1 MKCLQKSA
9 GALGRSIYNY
19 FLKGF
24 LMSEK
29 ERLNEVI
36 LEEESNGGGTKKVF
50 LIVAIAI
57 IILAVLLMVF
67 WKSTRV
73 APKETFLQTDSGM
86 QKIGNTKDEKK
97 DDAFESLNLDPSK
110 QESDLDKVADNVK
123 KQENDAFKMPIQTN
137 QTQTEMKTTEETQ
150 EAKKEL
156 KAVEHTSAQ
165 KETQAVAKKETPHK
179 KPKVTLKDKEAHK
192 DKAKHAAKEPKA
204 KKEAHKEVPKKANSK
219 TNLTKGH
226 YLQVGVFV
234 HTPNKAFLQ
243 AFNQFP
249 HKIEDRGATK
259 RYLIGPYKSKQEALM
274 HADEV
279 SKKMTKPVVIEAR

>member
-1 MKCLQKSA
+1 
-9 GALGRSIYNY
+9 
-19 FLKGF
+19 
-24 LMSEK
+24 MSEK

-36 LEEESNGGGTKKVF
+36 LEEENNGSGTKKVF

-97 DDAFESLNLDPSK
+97 DDEFESLNMDSPKQEDKLDKVVDNIKK
-110 QESDLDKVADNVK
+110 QES
-123 KQENDAFKMPIQTN
+123 ENSMPIQTD
-137 QTQTEMKTTEETQ
+137 QSQMEMKTTEEKQ
-150 EAKKEL
+150 ESQKEL
-156 KAVEHTSAQ
+156 KAVEPIPMSAQ
-165 KETQAVAKKETPHK
+165 KESQAVAKKETPHK
-179 KPKVTLKDKEAHK
+179 KPKVAPKDKEAHK
-192 DKAKHAAKEPKA
+192 GKAKHVVKELKV

-219 TNLTKGH
+219 TTLTKGH
-226 YLQVGVFV
+226 YLQVGVFA

-243 AFNQFP
+243 EFNQFP

>member
-1 MKCLQKSA
+1 
-9 GALGRSIYNY
+9 
-19 FLKGF
+19 
-24 LMSEK
+24 MSEK

-36 LEEESNGGGTKKVF
+36 LEEENNGSGTKKVF

-97 DDAFESLNLDPSK
+97 DDAFESLNMDSPKQEDKLDKVVDNIKK
-110 QESDLDKVADNVK
+110 QES
-123 KQENDAFKMPIQTN
+123 ENSMPIQTD
-137 QTQTEMKTTEETQ
+137 QAQMEMKTTEEKQ
-150 EAKKEL
+150 ESQKEL
-156 KAVEHTSAQ
+156 KAVEPIPMSAQ
-165 KETQAVAKKETPHK
+165 KESQAVAKKETPHK
-179 KPKVTLKDKEAHK
+179 KPKVAPKDKEAHK
-192 DKAKHAAKEPKA
+192 DKAKHAAKKEPKV
-204 KKEAHKEVPKKANSK
+204 KKEAHKEVSKKANSK
-219 TNLTKGH
+219 TNHTKGH

-243 AFNQFP
+243 EFNQFP

-279 SKKMTKPVVIEAR
+279 SKKMTKPVVIEVR

>member
-1 MKCLQKSA
+1 
-9 GALGRSIYNY
+9 
-19 FLKGF
+19 
-24 LMSEK
+24 MSEK

-36 LEEESNGGGTKKVF
+36 LEEENNGGGTKKVF

-97 DDAFESLNLDPSK
+97 DDEFESLNLDPSK
-110 QESDLDKVADNVK
+110 QEDKLDKVADNVK
-123 KQENDAFKMPIQTN
+123 KQENDAFNMSTQTD
-137 QTQTEMKTTEETQ
+137 QIQTEMKTTEETQ
-150 EAKKEL
+150 EAQKEL
-156 KAVEHTSAQ
+156 KAVESIPMSTQ
-165 KETQAVAKKETPHK
+165 KESQAVAKKETPHK
-179 KPKVTLKDKEAHK
+179 KPKATPKDKEAHK
-192 DKAKHAAKEPKA
+192 DKHAAKEPKT
-204 KKEAHKEVPKKANSK
+204 KKEAHKEVPKKADSK

-226 YLQVGVFV
+226 YLQVGVFA

-259 RYLIGPYKSKQEALM
+259 RYLIGPYKNKQEALM

-279 SKKMTKPVVIEAR
+279 SKKMTKPVVIEVQ

>member
-1 MKCLQKSA
+1 
-9 GALGRSIYNY
+9 
-19 FLKGF
+19 
-24 LMSEK
+24 MSEK

-36 LEEESNGGGTKKVF
+36 LEEENNGGGTKKVF

-97 DDAFESLNLDPSK
+97 DDEFESLNLDPSK
-110 QESDLDKVADNVK
+110 QEDKLDKVADNVK
-123 KQENDAFKMPIQTN
+123 KQENDAFNMPVQTD
-137 QTQTEMKTTEETQ
+137 QTQTEMKTAEETQ

-156 KAVEHTSAQ
+156 KAVEHTSTQ
-165 KETQAVAKKETPHK
+165 KESQAATKKETPHK
-179 KPKVTLKDKEAHK
+179 KPKATPKDKEAHK
-192 DKAKHAAKEPKA
+192 TKHVAKEPKV

-243 AFNQFP
+243 AFNQFS

-274 HADEV
+274 HTDEV
-279 SKKMTKPVVIEAR
+279 SKKMTKPVVIEIR

>member
-1 MKCLQKSA
+1 
-9 GALGRSIYNY
+9 
-19 FLKGF
+19 
-24 LMSEK
+24 MSEK

-36 LEEESNGGGTKKVF
+36 LEEENNGSGTKKVF

-73 APKETFLQTDSGM
+73 APKETFLQADSGM

-97 DDAFESLNLDPSK
+97 DDEFENLNLEPSK
-110 QESDLDKVADNVK
+110 QEDKLDKVADNVK
-123 KQENDAFKMPIQTN
+123 KQENDAFNMPVQTD

-150 EAKKEL
+150 EAQKEL
-156 KAVEHTSAQ
+156 KAVESIPMSVQ
-165 KETQAVAKKETPHK
+165 KESQAVAKKETPHK
-179 KPKVTLKDKEAHK
+179 KPKVTPKDKEAHK
-192 DKAKHAAKEPKA
+192 DKAKHAAKKEPKV
-204 KKEAHKEVPKKANSK
+204 KKEAHKEVPKKADSK

-226 YLQVGVFV
+226 YLQVGVFA

-243 AFNQFP
+243 EFNQFP

-279 SKKMTKPVVIEAR
+279 SKKMTKPVVIEVR

>member
-1 MKCLQKSA
+1 
-9 GALGRSIYNY
+9 
-19 FLKGF
+19 
-24 LMSEK
+24 MSEK

-36 LEEESNGGGTKKVF
+36 LEEENNGSSTKKVF

-97 DDAFESLNLDPSK
+97 DDEFESLNMDSPK
-110 QESDLDKVADNVK
+110 QEDKLDKVADNVK
-123 KQENDAFKMPIQTN
+123 KQENDAFNMPIQTD
-137 QTQTEMKTTEETQ
+137 QAQMEMKTTEEKQ
-150 EAKKEL
+150 ESQKEL
-156 KAVEHTSAQ
+156 KAVEPIPMSAQ
-165 KETQAVAKKETPHK
+165 KESQAVAKKETPHK
-179 KPKVTLKDKEAHK
+179 KPKATPKDKEAHK
-192 DKAKHAAKEPKA
+192 DKDKHAVKKEPKV

-219 TNLTKGH
+219 TTLTKGH

-243 AFNQFP
+243 EFNQFP

>member
-1 MKCLQKSA
+1 
-9 GALGRSIYNY
+9 
-19 FLKGF
+19 
-24 LMSEK
+24 MSEK

-36 LEEESNGGGTKKVF
+36 LEEENNGGGTKKVF

-97 DDAFESLNLDPSK
+97 DDEFESLNLDPSK
-110 QESDLDKVADNVK
+110 QEDKLDKVADNVK
-123 KQENDAFKMPIQTN
+123 KQENDAFNMPIQTN

-150 EAKKEL
+150 EAQKEL
-156 KAVEHTSAQ
+156 KVVEHTSTQ
-165 KETQAVAKKETPHK
+165 KESQTVAKKETPHK
-179 KPKVTLKDKEAHK
+179 KPKVTPKDKEAHK
-192 DKAKHAAKEPKA
+192 DKHATKEPKV

-219 TNLTKGH
+219 TTLTKGH
-226 YLQVGVFV
+226 YLQVGVFA

-279 SKKMTKPVVIEAR
+279 SKKMTKPVVIEIR

>member
-1 MKCLQKSA
+1 
-9 GALGRSIYNY
+9 
-19 FLKGF
+19 
-24 LMSEK
+24 MSEK

-36 LEEESNGGGTKKVF
+36 LEEENNGGGTKKVF

-97 DDAFESLNLDPSK
+97 DDEFESLNLDPSK
-110 QESDLDKVADNVK
+110 QEDKLDKVADNVK
-123 KQENDAFKMPIQTN
+123 KQENDAFNMPIQTD

-156 KAVEHTSAQ
+156 KVVEHTSAQ
-165 KETQAVAKKETPHK
+165 KESQAVAKKETPHK
-179 KPKVTLKDKEAHK
+179 KPKATPKDKEAHK
-192 DKAKHAAKEPKA
+192 DKHAVKELKV
-204 KKEAHKEVPKKANSK
+204 KKEAHKEVTKKANSK
-219 TNLTKGH
+219 TNLIKGH

-274 HADEV
+274 HVDEV

>member
-1 MKCLQKSA
+1 
-9 GALGRSIYNY
+9 
-19 FLKGF
+19 
-24 LMSEK
+24 MSEK

-36 LEEESNGGGTKKVF
+36 LEEENNGGGTKKVF

-97 DDAFESLNLDPSK
+97 DDEFESLNLDPSK
-110 QESDLDKVADNVK
+110 QEDKLDKVADNVK
-123 KQENDAFKMPIQTN
+123 KQENDAFDMPTQTN

-156 KAVEHTSAQ
+156 KAVERTPMNAQ
-165 KETQAVAKKETPHK
+165 KESQAVAKKEISHK
-179 KPKVTLKDKEAHK
+179 KPKATPKDKEAHK
-192 DKAKHAAKEPKA
+192 DKHAVKELKI

-219 TNLTKGH
+219 TTLTKGH
-226 YLQVGVFV
+226 YLQVGVFA

-243 AFNQFP
+243 EFNQFP

-274 HADEV
+274 HVDEV

>member
-1 MKCLQKSA
+1 
-9 GALGRSIYNY
+9 
-19 FLKGF
+19 
-24 LMSEK
+24 MSEK

-36 LEEESNGGGTKKVF
+36 LEEENNGGGTKKVF

-97 DDAFESLNLDPSK
+97 DDEFESLNLDPSK
-110 QESDLDKVADNVK
+110 QEDKLDKVADNVK
-123 KQENDAFKMPIQTN
+123 KQENDAFNMPIQTN

-156 KAVEHTSAQ
+156 KVVERTPMSAQ
-165 KETQAVAKKETPHK
+165 KESQAVAKKETPHK
-179 KPKVTLKDKEAHK
+179 KPKVTPKDKEAHK
-192 DKAKHAAKEPKA
+192 DKAKHAAKELKV
-204 KKEAHKEVPKKANSK
+204 KKEAHKEVSKKANSK
-219 TNLTKGH
+219 TTLTKGH
-226 YLQVGVFV
+226 YLQVGVFA

-243 AFNQFP
+243 EFNQFP

>member
-1 MKCLQKSA
+1 
-9 GALGRSIYNY
+9 
-19 FLKGF
+19 
-24 LMSEK
+24 MSEK

-36 LEEESNGGGTKKVF
+36 LEEENNGGGTKKVF

-110 QESDLDKVADNVK
+110 QEDKLDKVADNVK
-123 KQENDAFKMPIQTN
+123 KQENDAFNMPIQTN

-150 EAKKEL
+150 EAQKEL
-156 KAVEHTSAQ
+156 KVVEHTPIIAQ
-165 KETQAVAKKETPHK
+165 KESQAVAKKETPHK
-179 KPKVTLKDKEAHK
+179 KPKVAPKDKEAHK
-192 DKAKHAAKEPKA
+192 DKHAAKELKV

-219 TNLTKGH
+219 TTLTKGH
-226 YLQVGVFV
+226 YLQVGVFA

>member
-1 MKCLQKSA
+1 
-9 GALGRSIYNY
+9 
-19 FLKGF
+19 
-24 LMSEK
+24 MSEK

-36 LEEESNGGGTKKVF
+36 LEEENNGGGTKKVF

-97 DDAFESLNLDPSK
+97 DDEFESLNLDPSK
-110 QESDLDKVADNVK
+110 QEDKLDKVADNVK
-123 KQENDAFKMPIQTN
+123 KQENDAFNMPN

-156 KAVEHTSAQ
+156 KAVEHTSTQ
-165 KETQAVAKKETPHK
+165 KESQAATKKETPHK
-179 KPKVTLKDKEAHK
+179 KPKATPKDKEAHK
-192 DKAKHAAKEPKA
+192 DKAKLAVKELKV

-219 TNLTKGH
+219 TTLTKGH
-226 YLQVGVFV
+226 YLQVGVFA

>member
-1 MKCLQKSA
+1 
-9 GALGRSIYNY
+9 
-19 FLKGF
+19 
-24 LMSEK
+24 MSEK

-36 LEEESNGGGTKKVF
+36 LEEENNGGGTKKVF

-73 APKETFLQTDSGM
+73 APKETFLQTDSSM

-123 KQENDAFKMPIQTN
+123 KQESDAFKMPTD

-156 KAVEHTSAQ
+156 KAVENTGAQ
-165 KETQAVAKKETPHK
+165 KESQAVAKKETPYK
-179 KPKVTLKDKEAHK
+179 EPKAKKEAHK

-204 KKEAHKEVPKKANSK
+204 KKEAHKEVSKKANSK
-219 TNLTKGH
+219 TNLRH
-226 YLQVGVFV
+226 YLQVGVFA

>member
-1 MKCLQKSA
+1 
-9 GALGRSIYNY
+9 
-19 FLKGF
+19 
-24 LMSEK
+24 MSEK

-36 LEEESNGGGTKKVF
+36 LEEENNGSGTKKVF

-97 DDAFESLNLDPSK
+97 DDEFESLNMDSPKQEDKLDKVVDNIKK
-110 QESDLDKVADNVK
+110 QES
-123 KQENDAFKMPIQTN
+123 ENSMPIQTD
-137 QTQTEMKTTEETQ
+137 QAQMEMKTTEEKQ
-150 EAKKEL
+150 ESQKEL
-156 KAVEHTSAQ
+156 KVVEHTPIIAQ
-165 KETQAVAKKETPHK
+165 KESQAVAKKETPHK
-179 KPKVTLKDKEAHK
+179 KPKVTPKDKEAHK
-192 DKAKHAAKEPKA
+192 DKAKHAVKEPKV

-226 YLQVGVFV
+226 YLQVGVFA
-234 HTPNKAFLQ
+234 HTPNKVFLQ

-279 SKKMTKPVVIEAR
+279 SKKITKPVVIEAQ

>member
-1 MKCLQKSA
+1 
-9 GALGRSIYNY
+9 
-19 FLKGF
+19 
-24 LMSEK
+24 MSEK

-36 LEEESNGGGTKKVF
+36 LEEENNGGGTKKVF

-123 KQENDAFKMPIQTN
+123 KQESDAFKMPTQTD
-137 QTQTEMKTTEETQ
+137 QAQTEMKTTEETQ

-156 KAVEHTSAQ
+156 KAVENTGAQ
-165 KETQAVAKKETPHK
+165 KESQAVAKKETPHK
-179 KPKVTLKDKEAHK
+179 KPKVMPKDKANRDKANK
-192 DKAKHAAKEPKA
+192 DKAKYAAKEPKA
-204 KKEAHKEVPKKANSK
+204 KKEAHKEVSKKANSK

-279 SKKMTKPVVIEAR
+279 SQKVAKPVVIEVR

>member
-1 MKCLQKSA
+1 
-9 GALGRSIYNY
+9 
-19 FLKGF
+19 
-24 LMSEK
+24 MSEK

-36 LEEESNGGGTKKVF
+36 LEEENNGGGTKKVF

-97 DDAFESLNLDPSK
+97 DDEFESLNMDSPK
-110 QESDLDKVADNVK
+110 QEDRLDKVADNVK
-123 KQENDAFKMPIQTN
+123 KQENDAFNMPVQTD
-137 QTQTEMKTTEETQ
+137 QTQTEMKTTEEKQ
-150 EAKKEL
+150 EAQKEL
-156 KAVEHTSAQ
+156 KAVESIPMNAQ
-165 KETQAVAKKETPHK
+165 KESQAVAKKETPHK
-179 KPKVTLKDKEAHK
+179 KPKVTPKDKEAHK
-192 DKAKHAAKEPKA
+192 DKHAAKEPKA
-204 KKEAHKEVPKKANSK
+204 KKEAHKEVPKKTDSK

-226 YLQVGVFV
+226 YLQVGVFA

-259 RYLIGPYKSKQEALM
+259 RYLIGPYRSKQEALM

>member
-1 MKCLQKSA
+1 
-9 GALGRSIYNY
+9 
-19 FLKGF
+19 
-24 LMSEK
+24 MSEK

-36 LEEESNGGGTKKVF
+36 LEEENNGSGTKKVF

-97 DDAFESLNLDPSK
+97 DDEFESLNMDSPKQEDKLDKVVDNIKK
-110 QESDLDKVADNVK
+110 QES
-123 KQENDAFKMPIQTN
+123 ENSMPIQTD
-137 QTQTEMKTTEETQ
+137 QAQMEMKTTEEKQ
-150 EAKKEL
+150 ESQKEL
-156 KAVEHTSAQ
+156 KAVEPIPMSAQ
-165 KETQAVAKKETPHK
+165 KESQAVAKKETPHK
-179 KPKVTLKDKEAHK
+179 KPKATPKDKEAHK
-192 DKAKHAAKEPKA
+192 DKDKHAVKKESKT
-204 KKEAHKEVPKKANSK
+204 KKEAHKEVPKKADSK

-226 YLQVGVFV
+226 YLQVGVFA

-243 AFNQFP
+243 EFNQFP

>member
-1 MKCLQKSA
+1 
-9 GALGRSIYNY
+9 
-19 FLKGF
+19 
-24 LMSEK
+24 MSEK

-36 LEEESNGGGTKKVF
+36 LEEENNGGGTKKVF

-97 DDAFESLNLDPSK
+97 DDEFESLNMDSPK
-110 QESDLDKVADNVK
+110 QEDKLDKVADNVK
-123 KQENDAFKMPIQTN
+123 KQENDAFNMPTQTD
-137 QTQTEMKTTEETQ
+137 QTQTEMKTAEETK
-150 EAKKEL
+150 EAQKEL
-156 KAVEHTSAQ
+156 KAVEHTPIIAQ
-165 KETQAVAKKETPHK
+165 KESQATAKKETP
-179 KPKVTLKDKEAHK
+179 KDKEAHK
-192 DKAKHAAKEPKA
+192 DKVKHAVKELKV

-219 TNLTKGH
+219 TTLTKGH
-226 YLQVGVFV
+226 YLQVGVFA

-279 SKKMTKPVVIEAR
+279 SKKMTKPVVIEVQ

>member
-1 MKCLQKSA
+1 
-9 GALGRSIYNY
+9 
-19 FLKGF
+19 
-24 LMSEK
+24 MSEK

-36 LEEESNGGGTKKVF
+36 LEEENNGGGTKKVF

-97 DDAFESLNLDPSK
+97 DDEFESLNMDSPK
-110 QESDLDKVADNVK
+110 QEDKLDKVADNVK
-123 KQENDAFKMPIQTN
+123 KQENDAFNMPTQTD
-137 QTQTEMKTTEETQ
+137 QTQTEMKTAEETQ
-150 EAKKEL
+150 EAQKEL

-165 KETQAVAKKETPHK
+165 KESQAMAKKETPHK
-179 KPKVTLKDKEAHK
+179 KPKVVPKDKEAHK
-192 DKAKHAAKEPKA
+192 DKEVHKDKAKHVAKEPKV
-204 KKEAHKEVPKKANSK
+204 KKEAHKEVSKKANSK

-226 YLQVGVFV
+226 YLQVGVFA

-243 AFNQFP
+243 EFNQFP

>member
-1 MKCLQKSA
+1 
-9 GALGRSIYNY
+9 
-19 FLKGF
+19 
-24 LMSEK
+24 MSEK

-36 LEEESNGGGTKKVF
+36 LEEENNGGGTKKVF

-97 DDAFESLNLDPSK
+97 DDAFENLNLEPSK
-110 QESDLDKVADNVK
+110 QEDKLDKVADNVK
-123 KQENDAFKMPIQTN
+123 KQENDAFNMPVQTD

-150 EAKKEL
+150 EAQKEL
-156 KAVEHTSAQ
+156 KAVEHTSTQ
-165 KETQAVAKKETPHK
+165 KESQAVAKKETPHK
-179 KPKVTLKDKEAHK
+179 KPKVTPKDKEAHK
-192 DKAKHAAKEPKA
+192 DKHAAKEPKA

-226 YLQVGVFV
+226 YLQVGVFA

-279 SKKMTKPVVIEAR
+279 SQKVAKPVVIEIR

>member
-1 MKCLQKSA
+1 
-9 GALGRSIYNY
+9 
-19 FLKGF
+19 
-24 LMSEK
+24 MSEK

-36 LEEESNGGGTKKVF
+36 LEEENNGGGTKKVF

-97 DDAFESLNLDPSK
+97 DDEFESLNMDSPK
-110 QESDLDKVADNVK
+110 QEDKLDKVADNVK
-123 KQENDAFKMPIQTN
+123 KQENDAFNMPTQTN

-156 KAVEHTSAQ
+156 KVVEHTNAQ
-165 KETQAVAKKETPHK
+165 KESQAVVKKETPHK
-179 KPKVTLKDKEAHK
+179 KPKATPKDK
-192 DKAKHAAKEPKA
+192 HAVKELKV

-219 TNLTKGH
+219 TTLTKGH
-226 YLQVGVFV
+226 YLQVGVFA

>member
-1 MKCLQKSA
+1 
-9 GALGRSIYNY
+9 
-19 FLKGF
+19 
-24 LMSEK
+24 MSEK

-36 LEEESNGGGTKKVF
+36 LEEENNGGGTKKVF

-97 DDAFESLNLDPSK
+97 DDEFESLNLDPSK
-110 QESDLDKVADNVK
+110 QEDKLDKVADNVK
-123 KQENDAFKMPIQTN
+123 KQENDAFNMSTQTD

-156 KAVEHTSAQ
+156 KVVERTSAQ
-165 KETQAVAKKETPHK
+165 QESQAVAKKETPHK
-179 KPKVTLKDKEAHK
+179 KPKATPKDKEAHK
-192 DKAKHAAKEPKA
+192 DKHAVKELKV

-219 TNLTKGH
+219 TTLTKGH
-226 YLQVGVFV
+226 YLQVGVFA

-279 SKKMTKPVVIEAR
+279 SKKMTKPVVIEIR

>member
-1 MKCLQKSA
+1 
-9 GALGRSIYNY
+9 
-19 FLKGF
+19 
-24 LMSEK
+24 MSEK

-36 LEEESNGGGTKKVF
+36 LEEENNGGGTKKVF

-123 KQENDAFKMPIQTN
+123 KQENDAFNMPIQTN
-137 QTQTEMKTTEETQ
+137 QTQTEMKTTKTTEETQ

-156 KAVEHTSAQ
+156 KVVEHTPMNAQ
-165 KETQAVAKKETPHK
+165 KESQAVAKKETPHT
-179 KPKVTLKDKEAHK
+179 KPKVTPKDKEAHK
-192 DKAKHAAKEPKA
+192 DKDKHVAKEPKA
-204 KKEAHKEVPKKANSK
+204 KKEAHKEVSKKANSK

-226 YLQVGVFV
+226 YLQVGVFA

-279 SKKMTKPVVIEAR
+279 SKKMTKPVVIEVR

>member
-1 MKCLQKSA
+1 
-9 GALGRSIYNY
+9 
-19 FLKGF
+19 
-24 LMSEK
+24 MSEK

-36 LEEESNGGGTKKVF
+36 LEEENNGGGTKKVF

-156 KAVEHTSAQ
+156 KAVEHTPMSAQ
-165 KETQAVAKKETPHK
+165 KEFQAVAKKETPHK
-179 KPKVTLKDKEAHK
+179 NPKVVSK
-192 DKAKHAAKEPKA
+192 DKANKDKANHAAKKEPKA

-279 SKKMTKPVVIEAR
+279 SKKMTKPVVIEVR

>member
-1 MKCLQKSA
+1 
-9 GALGRSIYNY
+9 
-19 FLKGF
+19 
-24 LMSEK
+24 MSEK

-36 LEEESNGGGTKKVF
+36 LEEENNGGGTKKVF

-97 DDAFESLNLDPSK
+97 DDEFESLNLDPSK
-110 QESDLDKVADNVK
+110 QEDKLDKVADNVK
-123 KQENDAFKMPIQTN
+123 KQENDAFNMPVQTD
-137 QTQTEMKTTEETQ
+137 QAQTEMKTTEEKQ
-150 EAKKEL
+150 ESQKEL
-156 KAVEHTSAQ
+156 KAVEPIPMSAQ
-165 KETQAVAKKETPHK
+165 KESQAVAKKETPHK
-179 KPKVTLKDKEAHK
+179 KPKVTPKDKEAHK
-192 DKAKHAAKEPKA
+192 DKHAAKEPKV
-204 KKEAHKEVPKKANSK
+204 KKETHKEVSKKANSK
-219 TNLTKGH
+219 TTLTKGH

>member
-1 MKCLQKSA
+1 
-9 GALGRSIYNY
+9 
-19 FLKGF
+19 
-24 LMSEK
+24 MSEK

-36 LEEESNGGGTKKVF
+36 LEEENNGSGTKKVF

-97 DDAFESLNLDPSK
+97 DDEFESLNMDSLKQEDKLDKVVDNIKK
-110 QESDLDKVADNVK
+110 QES
-123 KQENDAFKMPIQTN
+123 ENSMPIQTD
-137 QTQTEMKTTEETQ
+137 QAQMEMKTTEEKQ
-150 EAKKEL
+150 ESQKEL
-156 KAVEHTSAQ
+156 KAVEPIPMSAQ
-165 KETQAVAKKETPHK
+165 KESQAVAKKETPHK
-179 KPKVTLKDKEAHK
+179 KPKVAPKDKETHK
-192 DKAKHAAKEPKA
+192 DKATHAAKKEPKV
-204 KKEAHKEVPKKANSK
+204 KKEAHKEVSKKANSK
-219 TNLTKGH
+219 TNLTKGY
-226 YLQVGVFV
+226 YLQVGVFA

>member
-1 MKCLQKSA
+1 
-9 GALGRSIYNY
+9 
-19 FLKGF
+19 
-24 LMSEK
+24 MSEK

-36 LEEESNGGGTKKVF
+36 LEEENNGGGTKKVF

-97 DDAFESLNLDPSK
+97 DDEFESLNLDPSK
-110 QESDLDKVADNVK
+110 QEDKLDKVADNVK
-123 KQENDAFKMPIQTN
+123 KQENDAFNMPIQTN
-137 QTQTEMKTTEETQ
+137 QTQTEMKTTEGTQ

-165 KETQAVAKKETPHK
+165 QESQAVVKKETPHK
-179 KPKVTLKDKEAHK
+179 KPKATPKDKEAHK
-192 DKAKHAAKEPKA
+192 DKDKHAIKELKVKKEA
-204 KKEAHKEVPKKANSK
+204 HKDKDKHAIKELKVKKEAHKEVPKKANSK
-219 TNLTKGH
+219 TTLTKGH
-226 YLQVGVFV
+226 YLQVGVFA

>member
-1 MKCLQKSA
+1 
-9 GALGRSIYNY
+9 
-19 FLKGF
+19 
-24 LMSEK
+24 MSER

-36 LEEESNGGGTKKVF
+36 LEEENNGGGTKKVF

-97 DDAFESLNLDPSK
+97 DDEFESLNMDSPK
-110 QESDLDKVADNVK
+110 QEDKLDKVADNVK
-123 KQENDAFKMPIQTN
+123 KQENDAFNMPVQTD
-137 QTQTEMKTTEETQ
+137 QTQTEMKTTEERQ
-150 EAKKEL
+150 ESQKEL

-165 KETQAVAKKETPHK
+165 KESQAMAKKETPHK
-179 KPKVTLKDKEAHK
+179 KPKATPKDKEAHK
-192 DKAKHAAKEPKA
+192 DKAKHAAKKEPKV
-204 KKEAHKEVPKKANSK
+204 KKESRKEVSKKANSK
-219 TNLTKGH
+219 TNLIKGH
-226 YLQVGVFV
+226 YLQVGVFA

-243 AFNQFP
+243 EFNQFP

>member
-1 MKCLQKSA
+1 
-9 GALGRSIYNY
+9 
-19 FLKGF
+19 
-24 LMSEK
+24 MSEK

-36 LEEESNGGGTKKVF
+36 LEEENNGGGTKKVF

-97 DDAFESLNLDPSK
+97 DDEFESLNLDPSK
-110 QESDLDKVADNVK
+110 QEDKLDKVADNVK
-123 KQENDAFKMPIQTN
+123 KQENDAFNMPIQTN

-150 EAKKEL
+150 EAKQEAKKEL

-165 KETQAVAKKETPHK
+165 QESQAVAKKETPHK
-179 KPKVTLKDKEAHK
+179 KPKATPKDKQAHK
-192 DKAKHAAKEPKA
+192 DKDKPAVKELKV

-219 TNLTKGH
+219 TTLTKGH
-226 YLQVGVFV
+226 YLQVGVFA

-279 SKKMTKPVVIEAR
+279 SKKMTKPVVIEAQ

>member
-1 MKCLQKSA
+1 
-9 GALGRSIYNY
+9 
-19 FLKGF
+19 
-24 LMSEK
+24 MSEK

-36 LEEESNGGGTKKVF
+36 LEEENNGGGTKKVF

-97 DDAFESLNLDPSK
+97 DDEFESLNMDSPK
-110 QESDLDKVADNVK
+110 QEDKLDKVADNVK
-123 KQENDAFKMPIQTN
+123 KQENDAFNMPTQTN

-150 EAKKEL
+150 EAQKEL
-156 KAVEHTSAQ
+156 KAVESIPMSTQ
-165 KETQAVAKKETPHK
+165 KESQAMAKKETTHK
-179 KPKVTLKDKEAHK
+179 KPKVTPKDKEAHK
-192 DKAKHAAKEPKA
+192 DKHAAKEPKV

-219 TNLTKGH
+219 TTLTKGH
-226 YLQVGVFV
+226 YLQVGVFA

-274 HADEV
+274 HVDEV

>member
-1 MKCLQKSA
+1 
-9 GALGRSIYNY
+9 
-19 FLKGF
+19 
-24 LMSEK
+24 MSEK

-36 LEEESNGGGTKKVF
+36 LEEENNGSGTKKVF

-97 DDAFESLNLDPSK
+97 DDEFESLNMDSPKQEDKLDKVVDNIKK
-110 QESDLDKVADNVK
+110 QES
-123 KQENDAFKMPIQTN
+123 ENSMPIQTD
-137 QTQTEMKTTEETQ
+137 QAQMEMKTTEEKQ
-150 EAKKEL
+150 ESQKEL
-156 KAVEHTSAQ
+156 KAVEPIPMSTQ
-165 KETQAVAKKETPHK
+165 KESQAVAKKETSHK
-179 KPKVTLKDKEAHK
+179 KPKVAPKDKEVHK
-192 DKAKHAAKEPKA
+192 DKATYAAKKEPKV
-204 KKEAHKEVPKKANSK
+204 KKEAHKEVSKKANSK

-226 YLQVGVFV
+226 YLQVGVFA

-279 SKKMTKPVVIEAR
+279 GKKMTKPVVIEVR

>member
-1 MKCLQKSA
+1 
-9 GALGRSIYNY
+9 
-19 FLKGF
+19 
-24 LMSEK
+24 MSEK

-36 LEEESNGGGTKKVF
+36 LEEENNGGGTKKVF

-97 DDAFESLNLDPSK
+97 DDAFESLSLEPSK
-110 QESDLDKVADNVK
+110 QEDKLDKVADNVK
-123 KQENDAFKMPIQTN
+123 KQENDAFNMPVQTD
-137 QTQTEMKTTEETQ
+137 QTQAEMKTAEETQ
-150 EAKKEL
+150 EAQKEL
-156 KAVEHTSAQ
+156 KVVERTSAQ
-165 KETQAVAKKETPHK
+165 KESQAVAKKEPPHK
-179 KPKVTLKDKEAHK
+179 KPKVTSKDKEAHK
-192 DKAKHAAKEPKA
+192 DKAKHAAKESKA
-204 KKEAHKEVPKKANSK
+204 KKEAHKEVPKKADSK
-219 TNLTKGH
+219 TNLIKGH
-226 YLQVGVFV
+226 YLQVGVFA

-279 SKKMTKPVVIEAR
+279 SKKMTKPVVIEIR

>member
-1 MKCLQKSA
+1 
-9 GALGRSIYNY
+9 
-19 FLKGF
+19 
-24 LMSEK
+24 MSEK
-29 ERLNEVI
+29 ENLNEV
-36 LEEESNGGGTKKVF
+36 LEEDNGSGTKKVF
-50 LIVAIAI
+50 LIVAIAVI
-57 IILAVLLMVF
+57 VLAVLLMVF

-97 DDAFESLNLDPSK
+97 DDAFENLNLDPSK

-123 KQENDAFKMPIQTN
+123 KQESDAFKMPTQIN
-137 QTQTEMKTTEETQ
+137 QTQTEMKTPEEV
-150 EAKKEL
+150 KKGL
-156 KAVEHTSAQ
+156 DFVEHTPMSAQ

-179 KPKVTLKDKEAHK
+179 KPKVMPK
-192 DKAKHAAKEPKA
+192 DKANGDKANKDKHAAKEPKA

-219 TNLTKGH
+219 TNLRH
-226 YLQVGVFV
+226 YLQVGVFA

>member
-1 MKCLQKSA
+1 
-9 GALGRSIYNY
+9 
-19 FLKGF
+19 
-24 LMSEK
+24 MSEK

-36 LEEESNGGGTKKVF
+36 LEEENNGSGTKKVF

-97 DDAFESLNLDPSK
+97 DDEFESLNMDSPKQEDKLDKVVDNIKK
-110 QESDLDKVADNVK
+110 QES
-123 KQENDAFKMPIQTN
+123 ENSMPIQTD
-137 QTQTEMKTTEETQ
+137 QAQMEMKTTEEKQ
-150 EAKKEL
+150 ESQKEL
-156 KAVEHTSAQ
+156 KAVEPIPMSTQ
-165 KETQAVAKKETPHK
+165 KESQAVAKKETPHK
-179 KPKVTLKDKEAHK
+179 KPKVAPKDKEAHK
-192 DKAKHAAKEPKA
+192 DKAKHAAKEPKV
-204 KKEAHKEVPKKANSK
+204 KKEARKEVSKKANSK

-226 YLQVGVFV
+226 YLQVGVFA

-243 AFNQFP
+243 EFNQFP
-249 HKIEDRGATK
+249 YKIEDRGATK

-279 SKKMTKPVVIEAR
+279 SKKMTKPVVIEVR

>member
-1 MKCLQKSA
+1 
-9 GALGRSIYNY
+9 
-19 FLKGF
+19 
-24 LMSEK
+24 MSEK

-36 LEEESNGGGTKKVF
+36 LEEENNGGGTKKVF

-73 APKETFLQTDSGM
+73 APKETFLQTDSNM

-97 DDAFESLNLDPSK
+97 DDEFESLNLDPSK
-110 QESDLDKVADNVK
+110 QEDKLDKVADNVK
-123 KQENDAFKMPIQTN
+123 KQENDAFNMPIQTN

-156 KAVEHTSAQ
+156 KAVENNGAQ
-165 KETQAVAKKETPHK
+165 KESQAAAKKETSHK
-179 KPKVTLKDKEAHK
+179 KPKATPKDKEAHK
-192 DKAKHAAKEPKA
+192 AKHAVKELKV

-219 TNLTKGH
+219 TSLTKGH
-226 YLQVGVFV
+226 YLQVGVFA

>member
-1 MKCLQKSA
+1 
-9 GALGRSIYNY
+9 
-19 FLKGF
+19 
-24 LMSEK
+24 MSEK

-36 LEEESNGGGTKKVF
+36 LEEENNGGGTKKVF

-97 DDAFESLNLDPSK
+97 DDEFESLNLDPSK
-110 QESDLDKVADNVK
+110 QEDKLDKVADTVK
-123 KQENDAFKMPIQTN
+123 KQENDAFNMPTQTD
-137 QTQTEMKTTEETQ
+137 QAQTEMKTAEETK
-150 EAKKEL
+150 EAQKEL

-165 KETQAVAKKETPHK
+165 QESQAATKKETPHK
-179 KPKVTLKDKEAHK
+179 KPKATPKDKEAHK
-192 DKAKHAAKEPKA
+192 DKHAVKEPKV
-204 KKEAHKEVPKKANSK
+204 KKEAHKEVSKKTDSK
-219 TNLTKGH
+219 TTLTKGH
-226 YLQVGVFV
+226 YLQVGVFA

>member
-1 MKCLQKSA
+1 
-9 GALGRSIYNY
+9 
-19 FLKGF
+19 
-24 LMSEK
+24 MSEK

-36 LEEESNGGGTKKVF
+36 LEEENNGGGTKKVF

-57 IILAVLLMVF
+57 IVLAVLLMVF

-97 DDAFESLNLDPSK
+97 DDAFENLNLDPSK

-123 KQENDAFKMPIQTN
+123 KQESDAFSMPTQIN

-156 KAVEHTSAQ
+156 KAVEHTGAQ
-165 KETQAVAKKETPHK
+165 KESQAVAKKETPKETPHK
-179 KPKVTLKDKEAHK
+179 KPKATPKDK
-192 DKAKHAAKEPKA
+192 HAIKEPKA
-204 KKEAHKEVPKKANSK
+204 KKEAHKEAKKANSK
-219 TNLTKGH
+219 TNLRH
-226 YLQVGVFV
+226 YLQVGVFA

>member
-1 MKCLQKSA
+1 
-9 GALGRSIYNY
+9 
-19 FLKGF
+19 
-24 LMSEK
+24 MSEK

-36 LEEESNGGGTKKVF
+36 LEEENNGGGTKKVF

-97 DDAFESLNLDPSK
+97 DDEFESLNLDPSK
-110 QESDLDKVADNVK
+110 QEDKLDKVADNVK
-123 KQENDAFKMPIQTN
+123 KQENDAFNMPIQTN

-150 EAKKEL
+150 ESKKELKEAKKEL
-156 KAVEHTSAQ
+156 KAVERTPMNAQ
-165 KETQAVAKKETPHK
+165 KESQAVAKKETPHK
-179 KPKVTLKDKEAHK
+179 KPKATPKDKEAHK
-192 DKAKHAAKEPKA
+192 DKAKHAVKELKV

-219 TNLTKGH
+219 TTLTKGH
-226 YLQVGVFV
+226 YLQVGVFA

>member
-1 MKCLQKSA
+1 
-9 GALGRSIYNY
+9 
-19 FLKGF
+19 
-24 LMSEK
+24 MSEK

-36 LEEESNGGGTKKVF
+36 LEEENNGGGTKKVF

-73 APKETFLQTDSGM
+73 APKETFLQIDSGM

-97 DDAFESLNLDPSK
+97 DDEFENLNLDPSK
-110 QESDLDKVADNVK
+110 QEDKLDKVADNVK
-123 KQENDAFKMPIQTN
+123 KQENDAFNMPVQTD
-137 QTQTEMKTTEETQ
+137 QTQTEMKTAEETK
-150 EAKKEL
+150 EAQKEL
-156 KAVEHTSAQ
+156 KVVEHTPIIAQ
-165 KETQAVAKKETPHK
+165 KEFQAAAKKETPNK
-179 KPKVTLKDKEAHK
+179 KPKVTPKDKEAHK
-192 DKAKHAAKEPKA
+192 DKHAAKEPKA

-219 TNLTKGH
+219 TTLTKGH
-226 YLQVGVFV
+226 YLQVGVFA

-279 SKKMTKPVVIEAR
+279 SKKMTKPVVIEIR

>member
-1 MKCLQKSA
+1 
-9 GALGRSIYNY
+9 
-19 FLKGF
+19 
-24 LMSEK
+24 MSER

-36 LEEESNGGGTKKVF
+36 LEEENNGGGTKKVF

-123 KQENDAFKMPIQTN
+123 KQESDAFKMPIQTD
-137 QTQTEMKTTEETQ
+137 QAQMEMKTTEERQ
-150 EAKKEL
+150 ESQKEL

-165 KETQAVAKKETPHK
+165 KESQAMAKKETPHK
-179 KPKVTLKDKEAHK
+179 KPKVVPKDKEAHK
-192 DKAKHAAKEPKA
+192 DKEVHKDKAKHVAKEPKV
-204 KKEAHKEVPKKANSK
+204 KKEAHKEVSKKANSK

-226 YLQVGVFV
+226 YLQVGVFA

-243 AFNQFP
+243 EFNQFP